1 MRPVWAC
8 AAGAKASSAASAT
21 TKTSAAG
28 ATAGVERNVLNI
40 DISGTPSV
48 ASGGRGAAAP
58 CLAPRRRAAAAGRGG
73 AAASHSFS
81 AGARESCPNTRER
94 YARFPCI
101 CTQTVHLHTSSG
113 CGRTVAPRQPIHRGT
128 PGRRPVPVALVAEKR
143 GKREFTE
150 KRKTYCL
157 FRPVHGP
164 RGVTHRRT
172 EGGTSAWSS
181 GVAGD
186 GRAGWRGEPEPH
198 GWRAQFS
205 W

>member
-1 MRPVWAC
+1 
-8 AAGAKASSAASAT
+8 
-21 TKTSAAG
+21 
-28 ATAGVERNVLNI
+28 
-40 DISGTPSV
+40 
-48 ASGGRGAAAP
+48 
-58 CLAPRRRAAAAGRGG
+58 
-73 AAASHSFS
+73 
-81 AGARESCPNTRER
+81 
-94 YARFPCI
+94 
-101 CTQTVHLHTSSG
+101 
-113 CGRTVAPRQPIHRGT
+113 PRQPIHRGT

-164 RGVTHRRT
+164 RGGTHRRT

-198 GWRAQFS
+198 GWRAPSSSARSSRWTRPWPGAFTRRMAPTRSPPRTSSGSRPFS
-205 W
+205 PTASVTTASRTWAFPPNGSGGSEKVRLVRLHRASRHVYSTT